1 MFKLFDKIKF
11 SFKRGDRT
19 TTTTTTT
26 TNINGDNNHLG
37 DIIHP
42 EIDLDAIFGA
52 FVSGRMKNPDEDCA
66 ETLNKIIKDKKK

>member
-1 MFKLFDKIKF
+1 MLKLFDKIKF

-19 TTTTTTT
+19 TT
-26 TNINGDNNHLG
+26 NINGGNNHVG

-52 FVSGRMKNPDEDCA
+52 FVSGRMKNPDEDCV
-66 ETLNKIIKDKKK
+66 ETLNKIIKDKRK

>member
-1 MFKLFDKIKF
+1 MLKLFDKIKF
-11 SFKRGDRT
+11 SFKRGDRAT
-19 TTTTTTT
+19 TN